1 MYTQTLR
8 NILMFFVLIALFS
21 SCITNKSNTYLQ
33 DDKSLPQYEKTP
45 YTYYQIQK
53 NDEIAIRVLSLNDE
67 ITSIF
72 NGESTVATATAP
84 SYRVYEDGTIDIPFI
99 SNIHVEGLTVR
110 QAARVV
116 EEKLREFV
124 PDAVVKLA
132 LANDYFFVIGEGTH
146 GQFPLYK
153 EKLNIFQAL
162 SLSGNL
168 AQNADRKHIKIIR
181 KVHGEDRPIV
191 KEFDL
196 RTSSIIDSEYY
207 YIQPNDVIYVSTIK
221 GDFFKISNYNMAI
234 GSISTTLSFLLLVL
248 GFF

>member
-1 MYTQTLR
+1 
-8 NILMFFVLIALFS
+8 MFGLLTVIFS

-33 DDKSLPQYEKTP
+33 EDKSLPKYKKTP

-53 NDEIAIRVLSLNDE
+53 NDELAIRVLSLNDE
-67 ITSIF
+67 ITAIF
-72 NGESTVATATAP
+72 TGGGVSATAP

-99 SNIHVEGLTVR
+99 SNIYVEGLTVR
-110 QAARVV
+110 QAAKVV
-116 EEKLREFV
+116 EEKLHDFV
-124 PDAVVKLA
+124 PEAVVKLG
-132 LANDYFFVIGEGTH
+132 LANDCFYVIGEAGR

-168 AQNADRKHIKIIR
+168 AQNADKKHVKIIR
-181 KVHGEDRPIV
+181 KVSDKDRPIV

-196 RTSSIIDSEYY
+196 RTASIIDSEYY

-221 GDFFKISNYNMAI
+221 GDFFKISNYSMAI

>member
-1 MYTQTLR
+1 VYTKKVK
-8 NILMFFVLIALFS
+8 NIFMFGLLTVIFS

-33 DDKSLPQYEKTP
+33 EDKSLPQYKKTP

-53 NDEIAIRVLSLNDE
+53 NDELAIRVLSLNDE
-67 ITSIF
+67 ITAIF
-72 NGESTVATATAP
+72 TGGGVSATAP

-99 SNIHVEGLTVR
+99 SNIYVEGLTVR
-110 QAARVV
+110 QAAKVV
-116 EEKLREFV
+116 EEKLHDFV
-124 PDAVVKLA
+124 PDAVVKLG
-132 LANDYFFVIGEGTH
+132 LANDCFYVIGEAGR

-168 AQNADRKHIKIIR
+168 AQNADKKHVKIIR
-181 KVHGEDRPIV
+181 KVSDKDRPIV

-196 RTSSIIDSEYY
+196 RTASIIDSEYY

>member
-1 MYTQTLR
+1 MYTKKVK
-8 NILMFFVLIALFS
+8 NIFMFGLLTVIFS

-33 DDKSLPQYEKTP
+33 EDKSLPQYKKTP

-53 NDEIAIRVLSLNDE
+53 NDELAIRILSLNDE
-67 ITSIF
+67 ITAIF
-72 NGESTVATATAP
+72 TGGGVSATAP

-99 SNIHVEGLTVR
+99 SNIYVEGLTVR
-110 QAARVV
+110 QAAKVIQ
-116 EEKLREFV
+116 EKLRDFV
-124 PDAVVKLA
+124 PDAVVKLG
-132 LANDYFFVIGEGTH
+132 LANDCFYVIGEAGR

-162 SLSGNL
+162 SLSGNI
-168 AQNADRKHIKIIR
+168 AQNADKKHVKIIR
-181 KVHGEDRPIV
+181 KVCDSGRPIV

-196 RTSSIIDSEYY
+196 RTASIIDSEYY

-221 GDFFKISNYNMAI
+221 GDFFKISNYSMAI

>member
-1 MYTQTLR
+1 
-8 NILMFFVLIALFS
+8 MFGLLTVIFS

-33 DDKSLPQYEKTP
+33 EDKSLPQYKKTP

-53 NDEIAIRVLSLNDE
+53 NDELAIRILSLNDE
-67 ITSIF
+67 ITAIF
-72 NGESTVATATAP
+72 TGGGVSATAP

-99 SNIHVEGLTVR
+99 SNIYVEGLTVR
-110 QAARVV
+110 QAAKVIQ
-116 EEKLREFV
+116 EKLRDFV
-124 PDAVVKLA
+124 PDAVVKLG
-132 LANDYFFVIGEGTH
+132 LANDCFYVIGEAGR

-162 SLSGNL
+162 SLSGNI
-168 AQNADRKHIKIIR
+168 AQNADKKHVKIIR
-181 KVHGEDRPIV
+181 KVCDSGRPIV

-196 RTSSIIDSEYY
+196 RTASIIDSEYY

-221 GDFFKISNYNMAI
+221 GDFFKISNYSMAI